1 MNKVLINLYVPAL
14 DEVFELLVLED
25 KKLSEIYQLL
35 SSAIVDISYNELL
48 LNEAI
53 NIYDRESMILY
64 NKDFTLKENGIVNG
78 TKLILM

>member
-25 KKLSEIYQLL
+25 KKLSEIYKLL

-48 LNEAI
+48 LNEMV
-53 NIYDRESMILY
+53 NIYDRETMILY
-64 NKDFTLKENGIVNG
+64 NKDFSLKENGIVNG
-78 TKLILM
+78 TKLILV